1 MRPGLRLATLAL
13 VALLAPAAVGAEPIG
28 SFFYLVPEGGYT
40 LFDGSLR
47 FDESLRAITTEHDST
62 HITNVKDG
70 LYFGGRLGYQW
81 RPWLALELAGGV
93 VPTGE
98 DRPGAADATYYH
110 GSGDVVL
117 TPYGGRLGGPFL
129 LIGGGSAQFKPS
141 AGDATSMG
149 NGELGG
155 GLRFWFSDA
164 LGMRL
169 EGRDLMWLRGDKF
182 GKPLA
187 HTITFSAGVALA
199 IGATPRDTDGDGVPD
214 RKDRC
219 PDTPKGATVDATG
232 CPHDA
237 DGDKVLDGLDQCP
250 GTPPGATVDEHGCP
264 HDADGD
270 QVWDGLDQCPD
281 TPKGA
286 TVDEHGCP
294 HDSDGDGVLD
304 GLDQCPDT
312 PKGATVDERGCPKDS
327 DHDGV
332 PDGIDKCPDTSP
344 GLKVDRDGCSI
355 EVTEKET
362 ELLDTGMIR
371 LQNINFET
379 GKAELLPESKP
390 LLDVVGQVLTRWPEL
405 RIEIG
410 GHTDSR
416 GSAAANQK
424 LSEARVQAVLDHLL
438 AAFPTMKREQFATKG
453 YGESKPIAPNNTV
466 DGMALNR
473 RVEFVVLNKEVLKR
487 EIEKRHLLKQGEGAP
502 ADTTKK

>member
-13 VALLAPAAVGAEPIG
+13 AALLAPAAGAEPIG
-28 SFFYLVPEGGYT
+28 SYFYVAPEGGYT
-40 LFDGSLR
+40 MFDGR
-47 FDESLRAITTEHDST
+47 LRAVMLTHDST
-62 HITNVKDG
+62 HTSTTLKDG

-93 VPTGE
+93 IPTGE
-98 DRPGAADATYYH
+98 DRQGGVDASYYH

-129 LIGGGSAQFKPS
+129 LIGGGGAQFKPS

-149 NGELGG
+149 NGEVGS
-155 GLRFWFSDA
+155 GLRFWFNDA

-187 HTITFSAGVALA
+187 HTITFSAGLTLAL
-199 IGATPRDTDGDGVPD
+199 GATPRDTDADGVPD

-232 CPHDA
+232 CPLDS
-237 DGDKVLDGLDQCP
+237 DGDKVFDGLDQCP
-250 GTPPGATVDEHGCP
+250 DTPKGVTVDEHGCP

-270 QVWDGLDQCPD
+270 KVF
-281 TPKGA
+281 
-286 TVDEHGCP
+286 
-294 HDSDGDGVLD
+294 D

-344 GLKVDRDGCSI
+344 GLKVDKDGCSI

-410 GHTDSR
+410 GHTNSR

-424 LSEARVQAVLDHLL
+424 LSEARVQAVLDYLL